1 MELRTENFKTNLGTK
16 CLGVLETGFC
26 RELRSLG
33 HQGSEDGP
41 AQGEESGGGR
51 GAEAEMARDH
61 KLRSH
66 GSGRGEP
73 TGWTHT
79 EEGDSAAGGA
89 EAEIQ
94 PEQGAGRTFTFL
106 PATTLLG

>member
-1 MELRTENFKTNLGTK
+1 MGQHRVKNL
-16 CLGVLETGFC
+16 
-26 RELRSLG
+26 
-33 HQGSEDGP
+33 
-41 AQGEESGGGR
+41 GGR